1 MLFAHCQKAKTLVFD
16 FQPKK
21 FWIKCKISTAKFR
34 GVWLHDAFVDT
45 TDFDACVDA
54 TEIITLLLLLKVE
67 LSGEVPNQCRRG
79 TSASSAL
86 LQVTL

>member
-1 MLFAHCQKAKTLVFD
+1 M
-16 FQPKK
+16 
-21 FWIKCKISTAKFR
+21 AKFS
-34 GVWLHDAFVDT
+34 GVWLCDVFVDT

-86 LQVTL
+86 LQVTLRNLLLLFESFLITWCASMYFGKKI